1 VIKGREESIP
11 EYGQKWNGFWPHDDY
26 YRNRHAAG

>member
-11 EYGQKWNGFWPHDDY
+11 KYGQEWNGFWPHDDY
-26 YRNRHAAG
+26 YRNRHAVG